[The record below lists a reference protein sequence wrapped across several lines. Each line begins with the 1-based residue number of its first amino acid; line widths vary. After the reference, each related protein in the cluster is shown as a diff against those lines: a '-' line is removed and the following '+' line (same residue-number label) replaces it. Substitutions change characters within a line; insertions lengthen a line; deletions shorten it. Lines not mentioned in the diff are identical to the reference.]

1 MQYII
6 HKSNSR
12 GSADYGWLKTN
23 YSFSFAEYMNPDRM
37 GFGPLRVLNDDII
50 AGGKGFGAHPH
61 NNMEI
66 ITVTL
71 AGGLEHKDNMGNIAV
86 SKPGDVQVMSAGTG
100 IFHSEFNAHPDTD
113 LTLLQIWVIPN
124 KMNVIPRY
132 EHKYFDISSPTNTW
146 HQIIKPIDAEGE
158 GIGIYQEAWFQRSIL
173 EKGKKLDYNLKNPQ
187 NSIYLFVISGQ
198 VKVNNKID
206 LQTRDAVGIWDIQK
220 NLTLTTNEEADI
232 LLIEIPYLD
241 I

>member
-23 YSFSFAEYMNPDRM
+23 YSFSFAEYYDKNRM
-37 GFGPLRVLNDDII
+37 GFGALRVLNDDSI

-86 SKPGDVQVMSAGTG
+86 SKSGDVQVMSAGSG
-100 IFHSEFNAHPDTD
+100 VFHSEFNANTDID

-124 KMNVIPRY
+124 KMNVMPRY
-132 EHKYFDISSPTNTW
+132 EHKYFDIQSPANTW
-146 HQIIKPIDAEGE
+146 HQIIKPIDSEGE
-158 GIGIYQEAWFQRSIL
+158 GIGIYQEAWFQRAML

-198 VKVNNKID
+198 VNINNEIS
-206 LQTRDAVGIWDIQK
+206 LQTRDGVGIWDIRK
-220 NLTLTTNEEADI
+220 NLILTANEEADI
-232 LLIEIPYLD
+232 LLMEIPYLD

>member
-23 YSFSFAEYMNPDRM
+23 YSFSFAEYYDENRM
-37 GFGPLRVLNDDII
+37 GFGALRVLNDDTI

-86 SKPGDVQVMSAGTG
+86 SKSGDVQVMSAGSG
-100 IFHSEFNAHPDTD
+100 VFHSEFNANTDKD

-124 KMNVIPRY
+124 KINVIPRY
-132 EHKYFDISSPTNTW
+132 EHKYFDIQSPANTW
-146 HQIIKPIDAEGE
+146 HQIIKPIDSEGG
-158 GIGIYQEAWFQRSIL
+158 GIGIYQEAWFQRAVL

-198 VKVNNKID
+198 VNINNEID
-206 LQTRDAVGIWDIQK
+206 LQTRDGVGIWDIRK
-220 NLTLTTNEEADI
+220 NLTLTANEEADI
-232 LLIEIPYLD
+232 LLMEIPYLD

>member
-12 GSADYGWLKTN
+12 VSADYGWLKTN

-37 GFGPLRVLNDDII
+37 GFGALRVLNDDII

-61 NNMEI
+61 NNMDI

-71 AGGLEHKDNMGNIAV
+71 SGGLEHKDNMGNVSV
-86 SKPGDVQVMSAGTG
+86 SKAGDVQVMSAGSG
-100 IFHSEFNAHPDTD
+100 VFHSEFNAHPDTD

-124 KMNVIPRY
+124 KMNVLPRY
-132 EHKYFDISSPTNTW
+132 EHRYFDIQSKVNTW
-146 HQIIKPIDAEGE
+146 HQIIKPIDSQEE
-158 GIGIYQEAWFQRSIL
+158 GIGIYQEAWFQRAML
-173 EKGKKLDYNLKNPQ
+173 ERDKRLEYNLKNSQ

-198 VKVNNKID
+198 IIIGNNIELK
-206 LQTRDAVGIWDIQK
+206 TRDAVGIGNIDEKISI
-220 NLTLTTNEEADI
+220 LANEKADI
-232 LLIEIPYLD
+232 LLMEIPIL
-241 I
+241 

>member
-1 MQYII
+1 MQYTV

-23 YSFSFAEYMNPDRM
+23 YSFSFAEYYDENRM
-37 GFGPLRVLNDDII
+37 GFGTLRVLNDDTI

-86 SKPGDVQVMSAGTG
+86 SKSGDVQVMSAGSG
-100 IFHSEFNAHPDTD
+100 VFHSEFNANTDKD

-124 KMNVIPRY
+124 KINVIPRY
-132 EHKYFDISSPTNTW
+132 EHKYFDIQSPANTW

-158 GIGIYQEAWFQRSIL
+158 GIGIYQEAWFQRVIL
-173 EKGKKLDYNLKNPQ
+173 ENGKKIKYNLKNPQ
-187 NSIYLFVISGQ
+187 NGIYLFVISGQ
-198 VKVNNKID
+198 VKVNNEIS

-220 NLTLTTNEEADI
+220 NLTLTVNDKADI
-232 LLIEIPYLD
+232 LLMEIPYLD

>member
-23 YSFSFAEYMNPDRM
+23 YSFSFAEYINPDKM
-37 GFGPLRVLNDDII
+37 GFGALRVLNDDMI

-86 SKPGDVQVMSAGTG
+86 SKPGDVQVMSAGSG
-100 IFHSEFNAHPDTD
+100 VFHSEFNANADID

-124 KMNVIPRY
+124 KMNVMPRY
-132 EHKYFDISSPTNTW
+132 EHKYFDIQNSMNTF
-146 HQIIKPIDAEGE
+146 HQIIKPIDSDGE
-158 GIGIYQEAWFQRSIL
+158 GIGIYQEAWFQRAVL
-173 EKGKKLDYNLKNPQ
+173 EKGKKLEYNLKNPK
-187 NSIYLFVISGQ
+187 NGIYVFVISGQ
-198 VKVNNKID
+198 VKVNNEID

-220 NLTLTTNEEADI
+220 DLTLTANEEANI

>member
-37 GFGPLRVLNDDII
+37 GFGALRVLNDDMIS
-50 AGGKGFGAHPH
+50 GGKGFGAHPH

-71 AGGLEHKDNMGNIAV
+71 SGGLEHKDNMGNIAV
-86 SKPGDVQVMSAGTG
+86 SKAGDVQVMSAGSG
-100 IFHSEFNAHPDTD
+100 VFHSEFNAHPDTD

-124 KMNVIPRY
+124 KMNVMPRY
-132 EHKYFDISSPTNTW
+132 EHKYFDVQTSMNTF
-146 HQIIKPIDAEGE
+146 HQIIKPIDIDGE
-158 GIGIYQEAWFQRSIL
+158 GIGIYQEAWFQRAII
-173 EKGKKLDYNLKNPQ
+173 EKGKSLEYNLNNPQ
-187 NSIYLFVISGQ
+187 NGIYLFVISGQ
-198 VKVNNKID
+198 INIGNNIE
-206 LQTRDAVGIWDIQK
+206 LQNRDAVGIWAIEGAVSI
-220 NLTLTTNEEADI
+220 LAEETADI
-232 LLIEIPYLD
+232 LLMEIPIL
-241 I
+241 

>member
-23 YSFSFAEYMNPDRM
+23 YSFSFAEYINPDKM
-37 GFGPLRVLNDDII
+37 GFGALRVLNDDMI

-71 AGGLEHKDNMGNIAV
+71 SGGLEHKDNMGNIAV
-86 SKPGDVQVMSAGTG
+86 SKAGDVQVMSAGSG
-100 IFHSEFNAHPDTD
+100 VFHSEFNAHPDTD

-124 KMNVIPRY
+124 KMNVMPRY
-132 EHKYFDISSPTNTW
+132 EHKYFDVQTSMNTF
-146 HQIIKPIDAEGE
+146 HQIIKQIDSDEE
-158 GIGIYQEAWFQRSIL
+158 GIGIYQNAWFHRAML
-173 EKGKKLDYNLKNPQ
+173 EKDKRLEYNLKDTKNG
-187 NSIYLFVISGQ
+187 IYLFLISGQ
-198 VKVNNKID
+198 INIGDNIT
-206 LQTRDAVGIWDIQK
+206 LQTHDAAGIWDIDGTVSI
-220 NLTLTTNEEADI
+220 LAEENVDI
-232 LLIEIPYLD
+232 LLMEIPIL
-241 I
+241 

>member
-1 MQYII
+1 MQYIV

-23 YSFSFAEYMNPDRM
+23 YSFSFAEYYDENRM
-37 GFGPLRVLNDDII
+37 GFGALRVLNDDSI

-100 IFHSEFNAHPDTD
+100 VFHSEFNANADID

-124 KMNVIPRY
+124 KMNVMPRY
-132 EHKYFDISSPTNTW
+132 EHKYFDISGFANTW
-146 HQIIKPIDAEGE
+146 HQIIKPIDSDGE
-158 GIGIYQEAWFQRSIL
+158 GIGIYQEAWFQRAML
-173 EKGKKLDYNLKNPQ
+173 EKDKKLEYNLKNPQ

-198 VKVNNKID
+198 VNINNEIS
-206 LQTRDAVGIWDIQK
+206 LQTRDGVGILDIRK
-220 NLTLTTNEEADI
+220 NFTLTANEEADI
-232 LLIEIPYLD
+232 LLMEIPYLD

>member
-23 YSFSFAEYMNPDRM
+23 YSFSFAEYMNSDRI
-37 GFGPLRVLNDDII
+37 GFGALRVLNDDMI

-71 AGGLEHKDNMGNIAV
+71 SGGLEHKDNMGNIAV
-86 SKPGDVQVMSAGTG
+86 SKAGDIQVMSAGSG
-100 IFHSEFNAHPDTD
+100 VFHSEFNAHPDTD

-124 KMNVIPRY
+124 KYNVIPRY
-132 EHKYFDISSPTNTW
+132 EHRYFDIQSPLNTF
-146 HQIIKPIDAEGE
+146 HQIIKPIDTDEE
-158 GIGIYQEAWFQRSIL
+158 GIGIYQYAWFQRAIL
-173 EKGKKLDYNLKNPQ
+173 EKGKQLEYSLKNF
-187 NSIYLFVISGQ
+187 NSGVYLFVISGEIT
-198 VKVNNKID
+198 VNGELT
-206 LQTRDAVGIWDIQK
+206 LQDRDAVAIWDIESDLILESLK
-220 NLTLTTNEEADI
+220 DANI
-232 LLIEIPYLD
+232 LLMEVPV
-241 I
+241 

>member
-1 MQYII
+1 MQYIV

-23 YSFSFAEYMNPDRM
+23 YSFSFAEYYDENRM
-37 GFGPLRVLNDDII
+37 GFGDLRVLNDDSI

-71 AGGLEHKDNMGNIAV
+71 SGGLEHKDNMGNIAV
-86 SKPGDVQVMSAGTG
+86 SKSGDVQVISAGRG
-100 IFHSEFNAHPDTD
+100 VFHSEFNAHPDTD

-124 KMNVIPRY
+124 KMNVMPRY
-132 EHKYFDISSPTNTW
+132 EHKYFDIQNSMNTF
-146 HQIIKPIDAEGE
+146 HQIIKPIDSDGE
-158 GIGIYQEAWFQRSIL
+158 GIGIYQEAWFHRAML
-173 EKGKKLDYNLKNPQ
+173 EKDKRLEYSLKNPQ
-187 NSIYLFVISGQ
+187 NGIYLFLISGTIIIGDNI
-198 VKVNNKID
+198 KLKA
-206 LQTRDAVGIWDIQK
+206 RDAVEICGIEGAVSI
-220 NLTLTTNEEADI
+220 LAEEKTDI
-232 LLIEIPYLD
+232 LLMEIP

>member
-37 GFGPLRVLNDDII
+37 GFGALRVLNDDII

-66 ITVTL
+66 ITVAL
-71 AGGLEHKDNMGNIAV
+71 SGGLEHKDNMGNVSV
-86 SKPGDVQVMSAGTG
+86 SKAGDVQVMSAGSG
-100 IFHSEFNAHPDTD
+100 VFHSEFNAHPDTD

-124 KMNVIPRY
+124 KMNVLPRY
-132 EHKYFDISSPTNTW
+132 EHRYFDIQSKVNTW
-146 HQIIKPIDAEGE
+146 HQIIKPIDSQEE
-158 GIGIYQEAWFQRSIL
+158 GIGIYQEAWFQRAML
-173 EKGKKLDYNLKNPQ
+173 ERDKRLEYNLKNSQ

-198 VKVNNKID
+198 IIIGNNIELK
-206 LQTRDAVGIWDIQK
+206 TRDAVGIGNIDEKISI
-220 NLTLTTNEEADI
+220 LANEKADI
-232 LLIEIPYLD
+232 LLMEIPIL
-241 I
+241 

>member
-37 GFGPLRVLNDDII
+37 GFGALRVLNDDMIT
-50 AGGKGFGAHPH
+50 GGKGFGAHPH

-71 AGGLEHKDNMGNIAV
+71 SGGLEHKDNMGNVSV
-86 SKPGDVQVMSAGTG
+86 SKAGDVQVMSAGSG
-100 IFHSEFNAHPDTD
+100 VFHSEFNANPDID

-124 KMNVIPRY
+124 KMNVLPRY
-132 EHKYFDISSPTNTW
+132 EHRYFDIQSEVNTC
-146 HQIIKPIDAEGE
+146 HQIIKPIDSQEE
-158 GIGIYQEAWFQRSIL
+158 GIGIYQEAWFQRAML
-173 EKGKKLDYNLKNPQ
+173 ERDKRLEYNLKNSQ
-187 NSIYLFVISGQ
+187 NGIYLFVISGQ
-198 VKVNNKID
+198 IIIGNNIELK
-206 LQTRDAVGIWDIQK
+206 TRDAVGIGNIDEKISI
-220 NLTLTTNEEADI
+220 LANEQADI
-232 LLIEIPYLD
+232 LLMEVPIL
-241 I
+241 

>member
-37 GFGPLRVLNDDII
+37 SFGALRVLNDDSI

-71 AGGLEHKDNMGNIAV
+71 SGGLEHKDNMGNIAV
-86 SKPGDVQVMSAGTG
+86 SKPGDVQVMSAGSG
-100 IFHSEFNAHPDTD
+100 VFHSEFNAHPDTD

-124 KMNVIPRY
+124 KYNVMPRY
-132 EHKYFDISSPTNTW
+132 EHRYFDISSLVNTW
-146 HQIIKPIDAEGE
+146 HQIIKPIDIDGD
-158 GIGIYQEAWFQRSIL
+158 GIGIYQEAWFQRAVL
-173 EKGKKLDYNLKNPQ
+173 EKGKKLDYNLKNPK
-187 NSIYLFVISGQ
+187 NGVYIFLISGHIN
-198 VKVNNKID
+198 VNNEIS
-206 LQTRDAVGIWDIQK
+206 LQTRDGVGIWDIRK
-220 NLTLTTNEEADI
+220 NLTLTANEEADI
-232 LLIEIPYLD
+232 LLMEIPYLD

>member
-37 GFGPLRVLNDDII
+37 GFGALRVLNDDII

-61 NNMEI
+61 NNMDI

-71 AGGLEHKDNMGNIAV
+71 SGGLEHKDNMGNVSV
-86 SKPGDVQVMSAGTG
+86 SKAGDVQVMSAGSG
-100 IFHSEFNAHPDTD
+100 VFHSEFNAHPDTD

-124 KMNVIPRY
+124 KMNVLPRY
-132 EHKYFDISSPTNTW
+132 EHRYFDIQSKVNTW
-146 HQIIKPIDAEGE
+146 HQIIKPIDSQEE
-158 GIGIYQEAWFQRSIL
+158 GIGIYQEAWFQRAML
-173 EKGKKLDYNLKNPQ
+173 ERDKRLEYNLKNSQ
-187 NSIYLFVISGQ
+187 NGIYLFVISGQ
-198 VKVNNKID
+198 IIIGNNIELK
-206 LQTRDAVGIWDIQK
+206 TRDAVGIENIDEEISI
-220 NLTLTTNEEADI
+220 LANEKADI
-232 LLIEIPYLD
+232 LLMEVPIL
-241 I
+241 

>member
-1 MQYII
+1 MQYIV

-37 GFGPLRVLNDDII
+37 GFGALRVLNDDSI

-71 AGGLEHKDNMGNIAV
+71 SGGLEHKDNMGNIAV
-86 SKPGDVQVMSAGTG
+86 SKAGDVQVMSAGSG
-100 IFHSEFNAHPDTD
+100 VFHSEFNAHPDTD

-124 KMNVIPRY
+124 KMNVMPRY
-132 EHKYFDISSPTNTW
+132 EHKYFDIQNSMNTF
-146 HQIIKPIDAEGE
+146 HQIIKPIDSDGE
-158 GIGIYQEAWFQRSIL
+158 GIGIYQEAWFHRAML
-173 EKGKKLDYNLKNPQ
+173 EKDKRLEYSLKNPQ
-187 NSIYLFVISGQ
+187 NGIYLFVISGRIIIAD
-198 VKVNNKID
+198 NIE
-206 LQTRDAVGIWDIQK
+206 LQTRDGLGIWDIEGAMS
-220 NLTLTTNEEADI
+220 LLSEENVDI
-232 LLIEIPYLD
+232 LLMEIPIL
-241 I
+241 

>member
-37 GFGPLRVLNDDII
+37 GFGALRVLNDDMI

-71 AGGLEHKDNMGNIAV
+71 SGGLEHKDNMGNIAV
-86 SKPGDVQVMSAGTG
+86 SKAGDVQVMSAGSG
-100 IFHSEFNAHPDTD
+100 VFHSEFNAHPDTD

-124 KMNVIPRY
+124 KMNVMPRY
-132 EHKYFDISSPTNTW
+132 EHKYFDVQSVVNTW
-146 HQIIKPIDAEGE
+146 HQIIKPIDREGE
-158 GIGIYQEAWFQRSIL
+158 GIGIYQEAWFQRAIL
-173 EKGKKLDYNLKNPQ
+173 EKGKRLEYSLKNPQ
-187 NSIYLFVISGQ
+187 NGIYLFVISG
-198 VKVNNKID
+198 KIIIGD
-206 LQTRDAVGIWDIQK
+206 NIELQSRDAIGIGDIESG
-220 NLTLTTNEEADI
+220 LSILAEEKADI
-232 LLIEIPYLD
+232 LLMEIPVL
-241 I
+241 

>member
-1 MQYII
+1 MEYIVY
-6 HKSNSR
+6 KSNSR

-23 YSFSFAEYMNPDRM
+23 YSFSFAEYMNPERM
-37 GFGPLRVLNDDII
+37 GFGALRVLNDDMI

-71 AGGLEHKDNMGNIAV
+71 SGGLEHKDNMGNIAI
-86 SKPGDVQVMSAGTG
+86 SKAGDVQVMSAGSG
-100 IFHSEFNAHPDTD
+100 VFHSEFNAHPDTD

-132 EHKYFDISSPTNTW
+132 EHRYFDIQSPVNTF
-146 HQIIKPIDAEGE
+146 HQIIKPINTDEE
-158 GIGIYQEAWFQRSIL
+158 GIGIYQEAWFQRALL
-173 EKGKKLDYNLKNPQ
+173 EKGKKLEYSLKN
-187 NSIYLFVISGQ
+187 SSSGVYLFLISGELS
-198 VKVNNKID
+198 ID
-206 LQTRDAVGIWDIQK
+206 ENIKLQARDSVAIWDINK
-220 NLTLTTNEEADI
+220 TINIFADKEANI
-232 LLIEIPYLD
+232 LLMEIP

>member
-37 GFGPLRVLNDDII
+37 GFGALRVLNDDII

-71 AGGLEHKDNMGNIAV
+71 YGGLEHKDNMGNVSV
-86 SKPGDVQVMSAGTG
+86 SKAGYVQVMSAGSG
-100 IFHSEFNAHPDTD
+100 VSHSEFNAHPDTD
-113 LTLLQIWVIPN
+113 LTLLQIWVLPS
-124 KMNVIPRY
+124 KMNVLPRY
-132 EHKYFDISSPTNTW
+132 EHRYFDIQSEVNTF
-146 HQIIKPIDAEGE
+146 HQIIKPIDSQEE
-158 GIGIYQEAWFQRSIL
+158 GIGIYQETWFNRATLAQGKNL
-173 EKGKKLDYNLKNPQ
+173 EYNLH
-187 NSIYLFVISGQ
+187 NSSNGVYIFVISGAIII
-198 VKVNNKID
+198 NNDIK
-206 LQTRDAVGIWDIQK
+206 LQTRDAVGMCDI
-220 NLTLTTNEEADI
+220 NEKFNIVAKQNAD
-232 LLIEIPYLD
+232 LLVMEVPIR
-241 I
+241 

>member
-1 MQYII
+1 MQYIV

-37 GFGPLRVLNDDII
+37 GFGALRVLNDDTI

-86 SKPGDVQVMSAGTG
+86 SKSGDVQVMSAGSG
-100 IFHSEFNAHPDTD
+100 VFHSEFNAHPDTD

-124 KMNVIPRY
+124 KMNVMPRY
-132 EHKYFDISSPTNTW
+132 EHKYFDIQNSMNTF
-146 HQIIKPIDAEGE
+146 HQIIKPIDSDGE
-158 GIGIYQEAWFQRSIL
+158 GIGIYQEAWFHRAML
-173 EKGKKLDYNLKNPQ
+173 EKDKRLECSLKNPQ
-187 NSIYLFVISGQ
+187 NGIYLFVISGRIIIAD
-198 VKVNNKID
+198 NIE
-206 LQTRDAVGIWDIQK
+206 LQTRDGLGIWDIEGAVSLLAED
-220 NLTLTTNEEADI
+220 NVDI
-232 LLIEIPYLD
+232 LLMEIPIL
-241 I
+241 